1 MAKIINET
9 NIQFKSTLSNRKAT
23 RRIVIHHAASS
34 FTTTWQDIHQWHL
47 KNGWAGIGY
56 HYVIHADGIIYRG
69 RPEGKVGAHAY
80 QDAKHEANSDGIGI
94 CLVGNFMLTQPTTP
108 QLDSLVELV
117 RDIWT
122 RYPDIPV
129 VGHREVMATSCPGDR
144 FPWAELRLRLEVG
157 KKVAEQWKLD
167 IIERA
172 KKAGLI
178 TEDHDPDEV
187 ATKWFVLAV
196 LLNYLG
202 K

>member
-1 MAKIINET
+1 MARIIET
-9 NIQFKSTLSNRKAT
+9 NIQFRTLVPRNAT
-23 RRIVIHHAASS
+23 KRIVLHHSASGS
-34 FTTTWQDIHQWHL
+34 HTTWQNIQDWHL

-56 HYVIHADGIIYRG
+56 HYVIHADGGIYRG
-69 RPEGKVGAHAY
+69 RPEDKAGAHAY

>member
-1 MAKIINET
+1 MARIIET
-9 NIQFKSTLSNRKAT
+9 NIQFRTLVPRNTTK
-23 RRIVIHHAASS
+23 RIVLHHSASG
-34 FTTTWQDIHQWHL
+34 FHTTWQNIQDWHL

-56 HYVIHADGIIYRG
+56 HYVIQADGSIYRG
-69 RPEGKVGAHAY
+69 RPEDKAGAHAY

-94 CLVGNFMLTQPTTP
+94 CLVGNFMLTQPATP

-196 LLNYLG
+196 FLNHMG
-202 K
+202 KK

>member
-1 MAKIINET
+1 MKINET

-34 FTTTWQDIHQWHL
+34 FTTTWQNIQDWHL

-56 HYVIHADGIIYRG
+56 HYVIQADGSIYRG

>member
-1 MAKIINET
+1 MKINET

-34 FTTTWQDIHQWHL
+34 FTTTWQDIQRWHL
-47 KNGWAGIGY
+47 ERGWAGIGY
-56 HYVIHADGIIYRG
+56 HYVIQADGSIYRG

-94 CLVGNFMLTQPTTP
+94 CLVGNFMLTQPATP

-117 RDIWT
+117 KDIWT
-122 RYPDIPV
+122 RYPGITV
-129 VGHREVMATSCPGDR
+129 IGHNDVMATSCPGVK

-196 LLNYLG
+196 FLNHMG
-202 K
+202 KK